1 MSNFRNERKDWLA
14 EILTDNEFSLEQ
26 FVQTSRT
33 NKTFNCNISFSGG
46 AISMRI
52 RRPIITI
59 SLKASRGDRG
69 DLEKILGDADK
80 IIKEIDDNNKPDC
93 WVNLQVVN
101 DATTS
106 FSSKH
111 EPFALLHLGA
121 IL

>member
-1 MSNFRNERKDWLA
+1 MSNFRNELKDWLA
-14 EILTDNEFSLEQ
+14 EILTDYEFSLEQ

-46 AISMRI
+46 AISMRV

-59 SLKASRGDRG
+59 SLKASRGDRR

-80 IIKEIDDNNKPDC
+80 IIKEIDNKNKPDC
-93 WVNLQVVN
+93 YVSLQVVN
-101 DATTS
+101 DTTAG
-106 FSSKH
+106 FSSEN
-111 EPFALLHLGA
+111 EPFAILQIGA